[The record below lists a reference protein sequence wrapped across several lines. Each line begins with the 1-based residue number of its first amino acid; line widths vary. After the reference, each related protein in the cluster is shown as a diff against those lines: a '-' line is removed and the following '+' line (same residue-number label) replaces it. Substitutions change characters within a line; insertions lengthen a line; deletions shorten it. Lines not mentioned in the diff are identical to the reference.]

1 MLPPTRVL
9 FHQQLSRRVSHTQ
22 WRQAALRFVLDT
34 AGVTSVIPGAKGHAQ
49 FEENAGGGGVPPLTS
64 AERARACANTDALER
79 L

>member
-34 AGVTSVIPGAKGHAQ
+34 AGATSAIPGAKGRAQ
-49 FEENAGGGGVPPLTS
+49 FVEDCGGGVPPLTS
-64 AERARACANTDALER
+64 AERVRAGAIADARER